1 MNVRAAGGACF
12 PDPVDILRS
21 NWANGRRLLALLVV
35 CFCLLC
41 AASLR
46 ILWGAEGMND
56 SMGRLLGGD
65 FIAFWAAGKA
75 YMAGEPVQAYNL
87 DWFAKFTQHLV
98 GEHAPRLAFNNPPT
112 FYFLAI
118 PLSLMP
124 FLPALIVWLAASYA
138 AFALVIRRQL
148 HNAPSVA
155 LIAMA
160 LAAYPGIYGN
170 GLQGQTGFLLAAVF
184 GVALLTLDSR
194 PVLSGLLFALLAWK
208 PQFGLLVPIALIAG
222 RRWTVI
228 FSAAGFGIAMG
239 LASLAVSGIAS
250 WTAFLQEM
258 SEMRELLLNKGVI
271 GYHLMQSL
279 FGALRLYHVP
289 LAIAYP
295 VQIAFSAA
303 IAILVWRVWAGQA
316 DARLK
321 HAALL
326 TGSLL
331 ISPYFL
337 DYDLVMTAPAIA
349 LLVSYGLDKGFGPW
363 EQTGLAL
370 AFICPPLAR
379 FATFFLGLPLGLMC
393 VGLLFTFSLLKAQAQ
408 PEGL

>member
-1 MNVRAAGGACF
+1 MNVRAAAATHF
-12 PDPVDILRS
+12 PDPVDVLRS
-21 NWANGRRLLALLVV
+21 NWANAPRLLVLLLL
-35 CFCLLC
+35 CLCLLC

-46 ILWGAEGMND
+46 ILWGAEGTND
-56 SMGRLLGGD
+56 AMGRLLGGD
-65 FIAFWAAGKA
+65 FVAFWAAGKA
-75 YMAGEPVQAYNL
+75 FLSGEPILPYNL
-87 DWFAKFTQHLV
+87 DWFARFTQQLV

-118 PLSLMP
+118 PLGLMP
-124 FLPALIVWLAASYA
+124 FLPALAIWLAGSYA
-138 AFALVIRRQL
+138 ALVLVIRRQL
-148 HNAPSVA
+148 HNTPSMA
-155 LIAMA
+155 LIALA

-184 GVALLTLDSR
+184 GGALLTLDSR
-194 PVLSGLLFALLAWK
+194 PVVSGLLFALLAWK
-208 PQFGLLVPIALIAG
+208 PQFGLLVPIALFAG
-222 RRWTVI
+222 KRWTVI
-228 FSAAGFGIAMG
+228 FSAAGFGIVLG
-239 LASLAVSGIAS
+239 LVSVVMSGIAS

-279 FGALRLYHVP
+279 FGALRLYNVP
-289 LAIAYP
+289 LGIAYP
-295 VQIAFSAA
+295 VQIVFSAA
-303 IAILVWRVWAGQA
+303 IAVLVWRVWAGNA

-321 HAALL
+321 QTALL

-393 VGLLFTFSLLKAQAQ
+393 VGLLFTFSLLKAQAE
-408 PEGL
+408 PEQR